1 MARQQLSAYAP
12 SHSFDPPIKSRH
24 LSSKPVHKSLS
35 QQAEQVCQRRPFSV
49 SRRISAAIV
58 TANPRKDEDGNEM
71 LIDITERASTRLK
84 EIMVKDSN
92 PSLALRVTVESGGCH
107 GFQYLMSLTKMSAVS
122 AEDDTVFEASNDS
135 GAKVVMDEPSLELL
149 KGSQVDFTTE
159 LIGSQFKIVGN
170 PAATSSCGCGTSFDI
185 KP

>member
-1 MARQQLSAYAP
+1 MSYGMARTTTLHVATPCVHLMRSEFKRSLSLRNHLRHRRLYSSAPMARQQLSAYAP

-71 LIDITERASTRLK
+71 LIDITERASTVNNSGTESRLENK
-84 EIMVKDSN
+84 TN
-92 PSLALRVTVESGGCH
+92 PSCSDLKRLWSKTPILRS
-107 GFQYLMSLTKMSAVS
+107 
-122 AEDDTVFEASNDS
+122 
-135 GAKVVMDEPSLELL
+135 PSE
-149 KGSQVDFTTE
+149 
-159 LIGSQFKIVGN
+159 
-170 PAATSSCGCGTSFDI
+170 
-185 KP
+185 